1 MPFSNY
7 TIDPQQIET
16 LRSAFKKVC
25 LELGLNCEAGDPMT
39 EIIVAKIMAVAKT
52 GETDPDRICSLV
64 LADTSAP
71 ASTSERSG
79 TINLALGGGRPSSG
93 NPSIQT
99 SATNRAR

>member
-39 EIIVAKIMAVAKT
+39 EIIVEKIMDIAKT